1 MQITEESSPKWDYIQ
16 QTKRHLK
23 DRLQRRTGNAA
34 PAVTESTI
42 QYQGLDSLNS
52 GSSGSPCG
60 SPSSTISPLH
70 AASSNS
76 AGRCIELHGGG
87 GPGGAGGPAAA
98 HNPNTFTYSTAD
110 LTDVIVLGSRWSSHR
125 FWCFGLSLDEVIAED
140 GKKWVYIKRI
150 VPRSAADRSLCVQ
163 LDVICSVND
172 QGVKHKSR
180 DRVREL
186 ISQSGENLLLK
197 VVTANPVRLA
207 NTRKDILQ
215 VIERYGTVTLEAY
228 GNPSYCGLHVDV
240 GFKFISTV
248 SYSAELKKFVTV
260 YVISEVD
267 GRRYMDLSQKQCLFM
282 GDVLVC
288 VNRTSII
295 DVSRGTVN
303 KLIREYDRFT
313 IKVAA
318 MSVLRRE
325 VIKEDVRV
333 KRRQLEVGD
342 LDDSVVRPSGGLPP
356 ITTAT
361 NLSPTATSRHT
372 PDPRHLQH
380 QTPATSEGSA
390 TTALTVSSP
399 DGCDSLQASSQ
410 LHNRINSSNT
420 ISESHNRSHT
430 LPAVAAITNGGSSR
444 S

>member
-1 MQITEESSPKWDYIQ
+1 MPSTLNMSDS
-16 QTKRHLK
+16 HLK
-23 DRLQRRTGNAA
+23 AYPGKWHLGDLNT
-34 PAVTESTI
+34 PACTCV
-42 QYQGLDSLNS
+42 LW
-52 GSSGSPCG
+52 
-60 SPSSTISPLH
+60 
-70 AASSNS
+70 
-76 AGRCIELHGGG
+76 
-87 GPGGAGGPAAA
+87 
-98 HNPNTFTYSTAD
+98 TAM
-110 LTDVIVLGSRWSSHR
+110 L
-125 FWCFGLSLDEVIAED
+125 
-140 GKKWVYIKRI
+140 RI
-150 VPRSAADRSLCVQ
+150 
-163 LDVICSVND
+163 I
-172 QGVKHKSR
+172 
-180 DRVREL
+180 
-186 ISQSGENLLLK
+186 
-197 VVTANPVRLA
+197 
-207 NTRKDILQ
+207 
-215 VIERYGTVTLEAY
+215 
-228 GNPSYCGLHVDV
+228 
-240 GFKFISTV
+240 V
-248 SYSAELKKFVTV
+248 SYALC
-260 YVISEVD
+260 
-267 GRRYMDLSQKQCLFM
+267 LSYL
-282 GDVLVC
+282 L
-288 VNRTSII
+288 
-295 DVSRGTVN
+295 
-303 KLIREYDRFT
+303 RFT